1 MENIKEVLYV
11 LLDEWTDF
19 EYAYIATAIHYFGN
33 ERFKN
38 RIVGVSKKEVTSI
51 GGLTVTPDYDIE
63 EAKKAD
69 FDTLILIG
77 GNTWTSTKSEALN
90 EFVKNTA
97 IKGKTVAAICNAS
110 AYLGTLG
117 LLNDIDHTA
126 NDLKNMKEWAGNAY
140 TNEAGFKCK
149 QAVSDKNII
158 TANGTAALEFG
169 REVMRSMQLIPEE
182 GIQQWYEFYKRG
194 FYAE

>member
-1 MENIKEVLYV
+1 MENKKEVLYV

-19 EYAYIATAIHYFGN
+19 EYAYIATAIQVFGKD
-33 ERFKN
+33 RLKN
-38 RIVGVSKKEVTSI
+38 RIVGVSKKAVTSI

-63 EAKKAD
+63 EATRSD

-77 GNTWTSTKSEALN
+77 GNKWKDTKSQALD

-97 IKGKTVAAICNAS
+97 AQGKTVAAICNAS

-117 LLNDIDHTA
+117 LLNNVQHTA
-126 NDLKNMKEWAGNAY
+126 NDLKEMQEWAGAAY
-140 TNEAGFKCK
+140 TNEAGFKYK

-169 REVMRSMQLIPEE
+169 REVMRSMHLIPEE
-182 GIQQWYEFYKRG
+182 GIQQWYEFYKKG